1 VATCY
6 AQLAEPIALPAV
18 GTMLVVQADGQ
29 GGSLV
34 QPPTRKPPRRLGNG
48 QKRTQQQEAVVTGL
62 STMAPYPRTPQAVVA
77 AWLQDPDGRVPG
89 ARPVPVGKEL
99 RATWEGKAV
108 ALARLVTRAAPR
120 DGLPSQARVART
132 DGAEAL
138 QQPWL
143 ARFPT
148 PTLVLAIIH
157 ATASLGDA
165 ANARLGDTHR
175 HRTAWVRSSLEAL
188 VAGQTAAGLTAVEAE
203 ANDPTCTGTPRHAV
217 RRTLGDDRRNRP
229 YRHDDAY
236 LAQGWPIGTG
246 VIDGACRHLVN
257 DRRELSGRR
266 WTQTGAQAV
275 LDLRAVRLNG
285 PWEAYWPFHRHQP
298 PRRLYGMSAQV
309 PAEAEAQALTFAA
322 S

>member
-18 GTMLVVQADGQ
+18 GTMLVVQADDQ

-120 DGLPSQARVART
+120 GS
-132 DGAEAL
+132 AL
-138 QQPWL
+138 HVML
-143 ARFPT
+143 FLEN
-148 PTLVLAIIH
+148 TL
-157 ATASLGDA
+157 
-165 ANARLGDTHR
+165 
-175 HRTAWVRSSLEAL
+175 
-188 VAGQTAAGLTAVEAE
+188 
-203 ANDPTCTGTPRHAV
+203 
-217 RRTLGDDRRNRP
+217 
-229 YRHDDAY
+229 
-236 LAQGWPIGTG
+236 
-246 VIDGACRHLVN
+246 
-257 DRRELSGRR
+257 
-266 WTQTGAQAV
+266 
-275 LDLRAVRLNG
+275 
-285 PWEAYWPFHRHQP
+285 
-298 PRRLYGMSAQV
+298 
-309 PAEAEAQALTFAA
+309 QALFIFNGLRSRHCQRALLGYHYHSFTIR
-322 S
+322 